1 MAFVKK
7 PKLCQNAPAG
17 YQQINGLVDNLDSL
31 ETEIE
36 LEHTGLDNTSDLP
49 ASTIDA
55 GTFAGPESF
64 SDSFAPIAGVHDSPL
79 IPRGAAVVSVIITVT
94 GPEAPQLYLREGC
107 LQSLQVVDTGVLF
120 FPVQGFASVWG
131 KAVPY
136 GSAVT
141 PPLDVRVNPSAP
153 GDQFGTG
160 LIVRT
165 FQLQDNDSV
174 EEEMLPMELGFYL
187 LCYGR
192 R

>member
-31 ETEIE
+31 KTELE
-36 LEHTGLDNTSDLP
+36 LEHTGFDTASDLP
-49 ASTIDA
+49 FSTIDA

-64 SDSFAPIAGVHDSPL
+64 GDSFAPVAGVHESPL
-79 IPRGAAVVSVIITVT
+79 IARGAAVVSVITTVT

-107 LQSLQVVDTGVLF
+107 LQSFQVIDTGVLF
-120 FPVQGFASVWG
+120 FPVSGYARVWG
-131 KAVPY
+131 RATPY
-136 GSAVT
+136 GSTVT
-141 PPLDVRVNPSAP
+141 PPLDVRVNPSTP

-165 FQLQDNDSV
+165 FKKQDNDYA